1 MKTDKYY
8 LDPLID
14 AYKNSGWPSDERYF
28 NIENGELIKN
38 FSDNFF
44 NTWKETVDNWNDVM
58 QTDNLLIKDGKLS
71 TNICSVQEIILNF
84 KATKKVKDQKK
95 NKDFYQNYLIENKDL
110 YELMD
115 MPGANG
121 YMQILL
127 PWTENDI
134 NNTKVV
140 TINQNIHP
148 HLYRVGDSLVTFYD
162 FFEDIKKEWNVYY
175 PDATKVIIRKNSLK
189 RFYGITDINPEGGY
203 YRNYDMSHN
212 IFEDCSIRYFYLM
225 PDGDLK

>member
-14 AYKNSGWPSDERYF
+14 AYKNPNWVSDERF
-28 NIENGELIKN
+28 FSIENGELIKN

-44 NTWKETVDNWNDVM
+44 NTWKETVDNWNNVM
-58 QTDNLLIKDGKLS
+58 QTDNLLITDGKLS
-71 TNICSVQEIILNF
+71 SNILSVQEIIQTF
-84 KATKKVKDQKK
+84 KATKKVKDQIE
-95 NKDFYQNYLIENKDL
+95 NKDFYKNYLVENKDL
-110 YELMD
+110 YVLMD

-127 PWTENDI
+127 PWTENDYHK
-134 NNTKVV
+134 TKIV
-140 TINQNIHP
+140 TINQDIYP

-162 FFEDIKKEWNVYY
+162 FFEDIKKEWNTYY
-175 PDATKVIIRKNSLK
+175 PEATKVIIRKNSLK
-189 RFYGITDINPEGGY
+189 RFYGITDINTEGGY
-203 YRNYDMSHN
+203 YSDYDRLHN

-225 PDGDLK
+225 PDGNFK